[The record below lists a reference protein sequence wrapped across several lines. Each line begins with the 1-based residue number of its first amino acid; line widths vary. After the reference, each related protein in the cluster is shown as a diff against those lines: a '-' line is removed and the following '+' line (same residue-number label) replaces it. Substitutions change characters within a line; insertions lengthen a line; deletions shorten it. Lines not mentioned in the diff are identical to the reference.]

1 MIPVPE
7 SAVARVRLG
16 APVTLAVT
24 ALHKS
29 FHGTVARFSDRLD
42 TDTRTMHVEVDVPN
56 PQLEIMP
63 GMYADASL
71 VLATATNAVLA
82 PVEAIDRTTT
92 PPSVVTVGHDN
103 RMPRARSR
111 SASNRATASRSSSG
125 LPEGD
130 LVVIGSRAQLKAG
143 DAVTPTIVAPAPV
156 ADGGR

>member
-1 MIPVPE
+1 M
-7 SAVARVRLG
+7 ARVRLG

-29 FHGTVARFSDRLD
+29 FQGTVARFSDRLD
-42 TDTRTMHVEVDVPN
+42 TATRTMHVEVDVPN
-56 PQLEIMP
+56 PQLEITP

-82 PVEAIDRTTT
+82 PIEAIDRTTT
-92 PPSVVTVGHDN
+92 PPSVLTVGHDN
-103 RMPRARSR
+103 RIAARPVTLGLESGDH
-111 SASNRATASRSSSG
+111 AEILSG
-125 LPEGD
+125 LSEGD
-130 LVVIGSRAQLKAG
+130 LVVTGSRSQLKPG